1 MIPLVLQ
8 PYYHPRPCFP
18 VPSPS
23 LLFDVHGLDATEL
36 AARDTHFESLL
47 LLSKG
52 IDTGTQGTSCD
63 GPEARGIHSPN
74 IPLSGAGDERLEAW
88 RPCQALQSVR
98 LSSGLPTWEEEA
110 ELFNLLQKR
119 RN

>member
-74 IPLSGAGDERLEAW
+74 IPLSGAGDERLETLSGSAECEAVLW
-88 RPCQALQSVR
+88 SSHLGGRGGAL
-98 LSSGLPTWEEEA
+98 
-110 ELFNLLQKR
+110 
-119 RN
+119 